1 MPAHAHRLV
10 AILVIAVA
18 VSLAAMLPGLITGQ
32 QGGADEQSSDVNDI
46 DLLVT
51 VEQSSRYALPGD
63 QVEYTATIE
72 NNTGEPQT
80 NLEAIMVVTEQA
92 DAMTYVEDSTFI
104 RYREDGPEFPL
115 PPLSR
120 QTTLLAETI
129 EPAQIIQVRWSLE
142 VGRCAL
148 RNDWAQ
154 VVFRVRTDDLE
165 PPYPDSNLYIVPHT
179 DVWVLKHF
187 SVGYEVDTLTP
198 APGEAVRHTVRVV
211 NDGGIILDD
220 VTVHLWYDES
230 RDRILPTVSEDSTF
244 TILSGRDGRP
254 GRIVPV
260 DPKWSTRLG
269 RLLLDYL
276 NPGNILVLSWTDY
289 VADDAPI
296 GTVVTPQVG
305 VRVASS
311 TEWTDRTARIT
322 VAPPRDDFSVEIKQ
336 DDAGYVSSARFPGD
350 PVNMRVTISNYTD
363 VPRPG
368 VSVSLDLPT
377 ALSYVSGSGAYSTA
391 AYVAGN
397 SRRLPDDWIDDGIQ
411 LPTIAP
417 GEETTITFRALIGDD
432 ISPQDGIDVYAV
444 LRSPTDVESR
454 THARIDVVK
463 KPDIDLS
470 LRDLRAAEAG
480 SVVWFDATIQ
490 NSGQAPLTDV
500 KFGFEQPC
508 PSIMAYIPGTLYVD
522 SQTFVLRDD
531 ASVLSQQERGEDVSI
546 ELGDLKPGEKIGIAM
561 RFRLADD
568 VEPGTVAGPHL
579 RVTARSTD
587 RRLVPDVGAGT
598 PTEITVAQPSFVTK
612 ETFEARVEQLLGE
625 IEKGATKTAENTD
638 RILALAETAREIN
651 EEIKDITT
659 ATGATATELEETSS
673 AIRANTDAIGEATET
688 VGKTA
693 EQIEDVATETD
704 ATTKRTEDL
713 ATKIGETSERTI
725 ELVAETKVLTG
736 RIQANTNAVKKTTE
750 AIEEQADVILKQV
763 REVNPWSL
771 GWKWVLLWGGF
782 GVVASFIAGAVLP
795 GTFWRLCVWVGGH
808 WGGSGFPGPPTPSSW
823 GRPIMWATDRWRA
836 GATLLATA
844 RRRVRDWIDGLWR
857 R

>member
-1 MPAHAHRLV
+1 MVPLILVRVMRNMPAHAHRLV
-10 AILVIAVA
+10 AILVIAGA
-18 VSLAAMLPGLITGQ
+18 VWLAAMLPGFVTGQ

-92 DAMTYVEDSTFI
+92 DAMIYVEDSTFI

-129 EPAQIIQVRWSLE
+129 EPAQMIQVRWSLE

-154 VVFRVRTDDLE
+154 VVFRVRTDDLK

-179 DVWVLKHF
+179 DLWDLKHA
-187 SVGYEVDTLTP
+187 SAGYEVDTPTP

-211 NDGGIILDD
+211 NDSYVILYD
-220 VTVHLWYDES
+220 VTVRLRHDES
-230 RDRILPTVSEDSTF
+230 RERVLPTLLENSTAS
-244 TILSGRDGRP
+244 LSDRDGRP
-254 GRIVPV
+254 SRATPV
-260 DPKWSTRLG
+260 DPPKWSRFTLR
-269 RLLLDYL
+269 YL
-276 NPGNILVLSWTDY
+276 NPGKVLTLSWTDY

-296 GTVVTPQVG
+296 GTVVMPQVD

-311 TEWTDRTARIT
+311 TEWLPLSTMVT
-322 VAPPRDDFSVEIKQ
+322 VSPPRDDFSVEIRQ
-336 DDAGYVSSARFPGD
+336 DDAGYLSSARFPGD
-350 PVNMRVTISNYTD
+350 LVNMHVTISNDTD
-363 VPRPG
+363 VPRQDI
-368 VSVSLDLPT
+368 SVSLDLPT
-377 ALSYVSGSGAYSTA
+377 ALSYVGGSGAYSTA
-391 AYVAGN
+391 TYVAGN
-397 SRRLPDDWIDDGIQ
+397 SRRLPDDWIDNGTR

-417 GEETTITFRALIGDD
+417 GEETTITFKAKIGED
-432 ISPQDGIDVYAV
+432 ISPQDDIDVYAV

-454 THARIDVVK
+454 AHARIDVVK

-470 LRDLRAAEAG
+470 LRDLRTAEAG

-508 PSIMAYIPGTLYVD
+508 PSMANMAYIPGTLYIE

-531 ASVLSQQERGEDVSI
+531 APMLSQQERGEDVSI
-546 ELGDLKPGEKIGIAM
+546 ELGDLEPDEKIRITM
-561 RFRLADD
+561 RFQLEDD
-568 VEPGTVAGPHL
+568 IEPGTVAGPRL
-579 RVTARSTD
+579 VTTGWSTD
-587 RRLVPDVGAGT
+587 ERLVPRVLAS
-598 PTEITVAQPSFVTK
+598 TETEVTIAQPALVTAA
-612 ETFEARVEQLLGE
+612 EFREAVTDILDDIQV
-625 IEKGATKTAENTD
+625 NTD
-638 RILALAETAREIN
+638 
-651 EEIKDITT
+651 
-659 ATGATATELEETSS
+659 
-673 AIRANTDAIGEATET
+673 AIRATVSADEFETQVQGILGDIQANTDAIRATVSADEFETQVQKILTDIEANTDAIGE
-688 VGKTA
+688 
-693 EQIEDVATETD
+693 
-704 ATTKRTEDL
+704 
-713 ATKIGETSERTI
+713 
-725 ELVAETKVLTG
+725 
-736 RIQANTNAVKKTTE
+736 QAK
-750 AIEEQADVILKQV
+750 VILKQV

-795 GTFWRLCVWVGGH
+795 GTFWRLCRWVGGL
-808 WGGSGFPGPPTPSSW
+808 WRNASWPPGPPTLSAW
-823 GRPIMWATDRWRA
+823 KRPLLWTTDRWRA
-836 GATLLATA
+836 GATRLATVH
-844 RRRVRDWIDGLWR
+844 RRVRDWLDGLW
-857 R
+857 

>member
-18 VSLAAMLPGLITGQ
+18 VSLAAMLPGFVTGQ

-51 VEQSSRYALPGD
+51 VEQSSPYALPGD
-63 QVEYTATIE
+63 RVEYTATIE

-104 RYREDGPEFPL
+104 RYREGGPEFPL

-129 EPAQIIQVRWSLE
+129 EPAQMIQVRWSLE
-142 VGRCAL
+142 VGRCTS
-148 RNDWAQ
+148 RNVWAQ

-179 DVWVLKHF
+179 DTWATKHATAD
-187 SVGYEVDTLTP
+187 YEVDTPTP

-211 NDGGIILDD
+211 NDSVVILYD

-244 TILSGRDGRP
+244 TILSDRDGRP

-269 RLLLDYL
+269 RFTLDYL
-276 NPGNILVLSWTDY
+276 NPGRVLVLSWTDY

-305 VRVASS
+305 VRVAGS
-311 TEWTDRTARIT
+311 TEWTDVTTRIT
-322 VAPPRDDFSVEIKQ
+322 VAPPRDDLSVEIRQ
-336 DDAGYVSSARFPGD
+336 DYMSGYLSSARFPGD
-350 PVNMRVTISNYTD
+350 PVNMRVKISNDTD
-363 VPRPG
+363 VPRQG

-377 ALSYVSGSGAYSTA
+377 ALSYVSGSGTYSTTT
-391 AYVAGN
+391 YVAGN

-411 LPTIAP
+411 LPTIAS
-417 GEETTITFRALIGDD
+417 GEETTITFRALIGED
-432 ISPQDGIDVYAV
+432 ISPQDGLDVYAV

-454 THARIDVVK
+454 AHARIDVVK

-470 LRDLRAAEAG
+470 LRDLRTAEAG

-490 NSGQAPLTDV
+490 NSGQVPLTDV

-508 PSIMAYIPGTLYVD
+508 PSMANMAYIPGTLYVE

-546 ELGDLKPGEKIGIAM
+546 ELGDLEPDEKIRITL
-561 RFRLADD
+561 RFRLEDD
-568 VEPGTVAGPHL
+568 VEPGTIAGPHL
-579 RVTARSTD
+579 LVSGRSTD
-587 RRLVPDVGAGT
+587 RRLVPYVGAGT
-598 PTEITVAQPSFVTK
+598 PTEITVAQPSFVTE
-612 ETFEARVEQLLGE
+612 ETFEARVEELLGE

-651 EEIKDITT
+651 EEIKGITT
-659 ATGATATELEETSS
+659 ATGATATELEEASS
-673 AIRANTDAIGEATET
+673 A
-688 VGKTA
+688 
-693 EQIEDVATETD
+693 
-704 ATTKRTEDL
+704 
-713 ATKIGETSERTI
+713 
-725 ELVAETKVLTG
+725 
-736 RIQANTNAVKKTTE
+736 IQANTTAVKKTTD
-750 AIEEQADVILKQV
+750 AIEEQADVILAQV

-808 WGGSGFPGPPTPSSW
+808 WGGSGFPGPPTPSIW
-823 GRPIMWATDRWRA
+823 GRPIQWTTDRCRS

-844 RRRVRDWIDGLWR
+844 RRRVRDWIDGPWR